1 MDELYSSVQAWYHE
15 TTRHGKQ
22 RVANQSEIQD
32 LFLMGPGEKMQLE
45 TIDIVKIVNGGYG
58 LAHLPSGQAV
68 LVRHV
73 LPGETVIVSILE
85 KKKNYL
91 LGELRQILVPHPAR
105 RTPPCPYAGECGG
118 CDLQHCAYDTQVQ
131 IKKGIISDL
140 LQRSN
145 REELRESLSLSV
157 EPIAAPEEFR
167 YRQRLRLQV
176 AGGVLGFRRFR
187 SHALIPI
194 RLCQLA
200 GETLNHT
207 LAALRQGPDGR
218 KLTSMSSE
226 VELQENPRTGKTVVI
241 FRLPRK
247 PRSADIL
254 AAERFARENDTV
266 ERVFFAG
273 EQFSRM
279 GPYGKEAGTVAGN
292 VLAVQY
298 PPFAGLPGNLHLS
311 WEVGGFCQIN
321 LQQNR
326 TLIEIVLDF
335 CRVEKGLRILDLYCG
350 MGNFAVPLAL
360 LGAEVLGI
368 EGQGSAI
375 RSAKNN
381 AAGAGLTQA
390 RFQQSPIHTACTE
403 LTASGAR
410 FDCVVIDPPRLG
422 TPDLG
427 RQLAALTGRRLVYIS
442 CDPATLCRDL
452 ADLIDHG
459 FAIRKIQTIDMFPQT
474 HHIETVVL
482 LEK

>member
-1 MDELYSSVQAWYHE
+1 MVNQA
-15 TTRHGKQ
+15 
-22 RVANQSEIQD
+22 EIQD
-32 LFLMGPGEKMQLE
+32 LFLTVPGEKMQLE
-45 TIDIVKIVNGGYG
+45 TINIVKIVNGGYG

-73 LPGETVIVSILE
+73 LPGETVIVSIEE
-85 KKKNYL
+85 KKKSFL
-91 LGELRQILVPHPAR
+91 LGQVRQIVTPHPAR

-118 CDLQHCAYDTQVQ
+118 CDLQHCGYAEQVQ
-131 IKKGIISDL
+131 IKKGIIQDL
-140 LQRSN
+140 LQRSD
-145 REELRESLSLSV
+145 REALRDSFSLPA
-157 EPIAAPEEFR
+157 EPIVAPEEFG

-176 AGGVLGFRRFR
+176 ECGALGFHRFKT
-187 SHALIPI
+187 HTLIPI
-194 RLCQLA
+194 RLCLLA
-200 GETLNHT
+200 RETLNQT
-207 LAALRQGPDGR
+207 LTALRQGPDGR
-218 KLTSMSSE
+218 KLTSMASE

-247 PRSADIL
+247 PRPADIL

-266 ERVFFAG
+266 ERVFFTG

-279 GPYGKEAGTVAGN
+279 GPYGKEEGKVAGN

-311 WEVGGFCQIN
+311 WEVGGFSQVN
-321 LQQNR
+321 LRQNR
-326 TLIEIVLDF
+326 ALIETVVDF
-335 CRVEKGLRILDLYCG
+335 CRVKKGLRVLDLYCG

-375 RSAKNN
+375 RSAKSN
-381 AAGAGLTQA
+381 AARAGLTQA
-390 RFQQSPIHTACTE
+390 GFQQSPIHAACSE
-403 LTASGAR
+403 LTASGAS
-410 FDCVVIDPPRLG
+410 FDCVVIDPPRQG

-427 RQLAALTGRRLVYIS
+427 RQLATLSDRRLVYIS

-452 ADLIDHG
+452 ADLISHG
-459 FAIRKIQTIDMFPQT
+459 FAIRKIQPIDMFPQT
-474 HHIETVVL
+474 HHVETVVL

>member
-1 MDELYSSVQAWYHE
+1 
-15 TTRHGKQ
+15 
-22 RVANQSEIQD
+22 
-32 LFLMGPGEKMQLE
+32 MQLE

-58 LAHLPSGQAV
+58 LAHLPSGLTV

-73 LPGETVIVSILE
+73 LPGETVIVSIEE

-91 LGELRQILVPHPAR
+91 LGQLRQIVTPHTAR

-118 CDLQHCAYDTQVQ
+118 CDLQHCGYAEQVQ
-131 IKKGIISDL
+131 IKKGIIRDL
-140 LQRSN
+140 LLRSN
-145 REELRESLSLSV
+145 REELQDAYSLPA
-157 EPIAAPEEFR
+157 EPIAAPEEFG

-176 AGGVLGFRRFR
+176 EDGVLGFHRFR
-187 SHALIPI
+187 THALIPI
-194 RLCQLA
+194 RVCLLA
-200 GETLNHT
+200 GATLNHT

-226 VELQENPRTGKTVVI
+226 VELQENPRTGETVVI

-247 PRSADIL
+247 PRPADIL
-254 AAERFARENDTV
+254 AAKRFARENDTV

-273 EQFSRM
+273 EQFSLM
-279 GPYGKEAGTVAGN
+279 GPYGKEPGTVAGN
-292 VLAVQY
+292 LLAVQY
-298 PPFAGLPGNLHLS
+298 PPFAGLSFDLQLS
-311 WEVGGFCQIN
+311 WEAGGFCQVN
-321 LQQNR
+321 LLQNR
-326 TLIEIVLDF
+326 ALIETVLDF
-335 CRVEKGLRILDLYCG
+335 CKVHTGLRVLDLYCG
-350 MGNFAVPLAL
+350 MGNFTVPLAL

-375 RSAKNN
+375 RSAKSN
-381 AAGAGLTQA
+381 AARAGLTQA
-390 RFQQSPIHTACTE
+390 GFQQSPIHAACSE

-410 FDCVVIDPPRLG
+410 FDCVVIDPPRQG
-422 TPDLG
+422 TPDLA
-427 RQLAALTGRRLVYIS
+427 RQLATLAGRRLVYIS

-459 FAIRKIQTIDMFPQT
+459 FALRKIQPIDMFPQT